1 MSDIVRIDESN
12 IVDFLHN
19 SGGLDIAKPFEQHI
33 YLVDARIAG
42 TTYVDGI
49 REIEPRLAV
58 DTRLNFFREPNNP
71 HDPLA
76 ILIKDA
82 EGNKLGYVPRR
93 KNEIL
98 SRLMD
103 AGKLLYGTIYE
114 KEFVG
119 DWLKITIRIYLND

>member
-1 MSDIVRIDESN
+1 MSEIVRIDGGN
-12 IVDFLHN
+12 IVALLHQRDTD
-19 SGGLDIAKPFEQHI
+19 LPKPFEQHI
-33 YLVDARIAG
+33 YLVDAHIAG
-42 TTYVDGI
+42 TSHVEGI
-49 REIEPRLAV
+49 EEIEPRLAV
-58 DTRLNFFREPNNP
+58 GMRLNFFRETDNP
-71 HDPLA
+71 YDPLA

-82 EGNKLGYVPRR
+82 NSNKLGYVPRQ

-119 DWLKITIRIYLND
+119 TWLKITIQIYLND